1 MGGENKARK
10 TIRVLVA
17 DDSAFM
23 RTAVTRMLESD
34 PQLKVVAEARD
45 GRDALTKIA
54 DFDPDVV
61 TLDIEM
67 PILDGLSVLRALM
80 ETNPKPVIMLSS
92 LTQDGAE
99 STLTALELGAF
110 DCLAKARSFATLDIL
125 QIKNELIAK
134 VKAAA
139 DSNPIRTRVAL
150 TRKRAPAMR
159 AVRHHSG
166 DTAMLPPIVAI
177 GASTGGPRVLQEIL
191 PRLPADLPAGIL
203 IVQHMPK
210 GFTGPFAKR
219 LNDISEIEVCE
230 AVEGQLVKRGC
241 ALLAPATWH
250 MTLFQRTAN
259 QFAVHL
265 SKTPSDTAHIPC
277 VDVMMLSVADV
288 CGSNATGVILTG
300 MGNDGA
306 AGMKAIAEE
315 GGHTLG
321 QDEATCAV
329 YGMPRACAEMG
340 ILNRVVPLEAIAD
353 EIIHSV
359 CVAREA
365 TRPAG

>member
-1 MGGENKARK
+1 MVAEIRTGGP
-10 TIRVLVA
+10 IRVLVA

-23 RTAVTRMLESD
+23 RTAITRMLESD
-34 PQLKVVAEARD
+34 PHLKVVAEAHD
-45 GRDALTKIA
+45 GKDALAKIA
-54 DFDPDVV
+54 QFDPDVV
-61 TLDIEM
+61 ALDIEM

-110 DCLAKARSFATLDIL
+110 DCLAKTRSFATLDIL
-125 QIKNELIAK
+125 QIKNDLIAT

-139 DSNPIRTRVAL
+139 NSTPIRTRSAPSRSRV
-150 TRKRAPAMR
+150 PAMR
-159 AVRHHSG
+159 AVRRHLTNTG
-166 DTAMLPPIVAI
+166 MLPRIIAM
-177 GASTGGPRVLQEIL
+177 GASTGGPRALQEIL
-191 PRLPADLPAGIL
+191 PCLPADLPAGIV

-210 GFTGPFAKR
+210 GFTGPFARR
-219 LNDISEIEVCE
+219 LNDICEIEICE
-230 AVEGQLVKRGC
+230 AVDGQSVKIGC
-241 ALLAPATWH
+241 ALLAPASWH
-250 MTLFQRTAN
+250 LTLFQRTAS
-259 QFAVHL
+259 QYAVHL

-277 VDVMMLSVADV
+277 VDVMMLSVAEV

-300 MGNDGA
+300 MGSDGA
-306 AGMKAIAEE
+306 AGMKAIAGR

-340 ILNRVVPLEAIAD
+340 ILDRVLPLSSIAD
-353 EIIHSV
+353 EIIHSA
-359 CVAREA
+359 CGAREA
-365 TRPAG
+365 SRPVA